1 MNHIHNHKEFLKSLN
16 SNFVSIEDIL
26 KKEDISSWKLRP
38 PKKSPTE
45 DISLPEDIPLQ
56 ECLKFFKDRAHFNFY
71 QNTRDKLLFRLPF
84 DKFRHLGNE
93 MLYTKDGGCIM
104 KFINHID
111 RHGNGY
117 RPNSVERFALL
128 FSSQNLY
135 LTHLVNSFETYSEL
149 YQESEVDF
157 AMING

>member
-1 MNHIHNHKEFLKSLN
+1 MNHIHNHKEFLKGLN

-38 PKKSPTE
+38 PKKSGTKN
-45 DISLPEDIPLQ
+45 ITLQEDIPLQ
-56 ECLKFFKDRAHFNFY
+56 ECLEFFKNSTHLKFY
-71 QNTRDKLLFRLPF
+71 ENTRDKLLFRLPF
-84 DKFRHLGNE
+84 CEFTHLGNQ

-104 KFINHID
+104 KFTNHID

-117 RPNSVERFALL
+117 RPNSIERFALL

-149 YQESEVDF
+149 YQDFEVDF